1 MILVKTAVMLVNKIC
16 TITSLQLIPL
26 NLVDWI
32 GKTNPGRTRLRAFL
46 GVLDW
51 LVPPLVPCVPK
62 ECLNE
67 APMQLLVK

>member
-1 MILVKTAVMLVNKIC
+1 MILVKTAVMMVNKIY
-16 TITSLQLIPL
+16 TITTYTL

-67 APMQLLVK
+67 APLQLLVE